1 MGTELLLGVALPM
14 GAELLLGTALPLGA
28 ELLLGIALP
37 PLSVVAAGALAGIG
51 LLGIGFSG
59 PLSRKWA
66 RAAEK
71 PGSERGRVER
81 VGAERAEA
89 GRRFGAVAV
98 TQASGAAAGAVVGW
112 WATELLGMA
121 LLLGGLGALLPAFM
135 AAPRRRRRQM
145 RVALAW
151 ALWSRQ
157 IAELVRS
164 GSGLVDSLTGSV
176 EHAPGELA
184 PVIEKVADAAEL
196 HGFEAAMD
204 ELAAS
209 GDVWE
214 PEIAAGLRMASTVG
228 GATADPLFD
237 LCERI
242 GDTVDLHRAKNEGV
256 VQLWAQTVA
265 LLVLATGIVS
275 LMYANNPDYF
285 APYSTGTGQMVFVLI
300 SLLLL
305 GSTAFLVYH
314 STVREDSS
322 ILVSPKR
329 RSRAKEPI

>member
-1 MGTELLLGVALPM
+1 MATE
-14 GAELLLGTALPLGA
+14 PLV
-28 ELLLGIALP
+28 GIALP
-37 PLSVVAAGALAGIG
+37 PLSAVAAGALVAIG

-59 PLSRKWA
+59 PLSRRWA
-66 RAAEK
+66 TQAEK
-71 PGSERGRVER
+71 SKHKRGKAERVEAE
-81 VGAERAEA
+81 GAEA
-89 GRRFGAVAV
+89 RRRLGAVEI
-98 TQASGAAAGAVVGW
+98 TQAFCTVAGALVGW

-121 LLLGGLGALLPAFM
+121 LLIGGLGALLPAFM

-145 RVALAW
+145 RFALAW

-157 IAELVRS
+157 IAELARS
-164 GSGLVDSLTGSV
+164 GATLVDSLTGSV
-176 EHAPGELA
+176 EHAPRELA
-184 PVIEKVADAAEL
+184 PVIEKVAATAEL
-196 HGFEAAMD
+196 DGFEAAMD

-209 GDVWE
+209 GNVWE

-228 GATADPLFD
+228 GATADSLFD

-242 GDTVDLHRAKNEGV
+242 NDTVDLYRAKNEGV

-265 LLVLATGIVS
+265 LLALATGIVS

-285 APYSTGTGQMVFVLI
+285 EPYSTTTGQMVFVLI
-300 SLLLL
+300 SLVLL

-314 STVREDSS
+314 STVREDPS